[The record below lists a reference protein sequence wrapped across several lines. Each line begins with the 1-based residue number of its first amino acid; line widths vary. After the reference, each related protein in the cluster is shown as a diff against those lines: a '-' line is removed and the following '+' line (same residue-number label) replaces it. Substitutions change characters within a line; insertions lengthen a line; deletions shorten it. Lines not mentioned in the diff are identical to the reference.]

1 MVFLVPRSVEG
12 AVIHDTKHAI
22 DRVVRMVKEG
32 TVETL
37 TGEVIHIKADS
48 ICVHGDNPKAIEF
61 VKEIRKRFE
70 LEGIEVCP
78 LENIEVCSSEN
89 IV

>member
-1 MVFLVPRSVEG
+1 MVLVPRNVEG

-37 TGEVIHIKADS
+37 TGEVIHINRFYMCTWGQSKSNRVCQRNKKA
-48 ICVHGDNPKAIEF
+48 F
-61 VKEIRKRFE
+61 
-70 LEGIEVCP
+70 
-78 LENIEVCSSEN
+78 
-89 IV
+89 